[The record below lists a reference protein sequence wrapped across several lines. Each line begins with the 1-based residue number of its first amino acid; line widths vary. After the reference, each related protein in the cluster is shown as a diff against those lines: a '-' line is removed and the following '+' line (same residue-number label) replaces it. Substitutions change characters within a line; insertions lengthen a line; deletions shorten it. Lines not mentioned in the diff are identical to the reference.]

1 MYLDSLFHGAEKF
14 GASDLHL
21 IVGVP
26 PAYRVNGEIILADQ
40 EPLDGDE
47 LTAMVNSMINDDQR
61 KKYERDWELCISLPR
76 GEHGRVRATIYRR
89 NGNPEFS
96 FRFCSSKIPTRAELG
111 LPAKLDELVRNRNG
125 LILVTGPT
133 GSGKSTTLNYMV
145 DRINRERNCKIITIE
160 DPIEY
165 SHVNDKSIVVQLEV
179 MTDTHSFN
187 SALVHVLRQDPD
199 VIVVGELR
207 GYEAVATALAAAET
221 GHLVLATVHA
231 ANAIQTVERIV
242 GVYEG
247 NTQRQILL
255 QLANTLHGIIS
266 QELFATPENDRR
278 VLAYELL
285 LANAAVR
292 SIIRQNDLAQLSS
305 VMQTSAREGMVL
317 MDTTVRD
324 LYARGLISYDMAA
337 SRIRDPKA
345 V

>member
-1 MYLDSLFHGAEKF
+1 MYLDTLFHGAQKF

-21 IVGVP
+21 IAGMP

-40 EPLDGDE
+40 DPLDIEE
-47 LTAMVNSMINDDQR
+47 LNDMVGAMINDDQR
-61 KKYERDWELCISLPR
+61 KKYEREWELCVSIPR
-76 GEHGRVRATIYRR
+76 GDQGRVRATIYRR
-89 NGNPEFS
+89 NGHPELS
-96 FRFCSSKIPTRAELG
+96 FRFCGSRIPTRAELG
-111 LPAKLDELVRNRNG
+111 LPAKLDDLVRNRNG

-133 GSGKSTTLNYMV
+133 GSGKTTTLNYLV
-145 DRINRERNCKIITIE
+145 DQINHERNCKIITIE

-165 SHVNDKSIVVQLEV
+165 SHVNDKSLVVQLEV

-187 SALVHVLRQDPD
+187 RALVHVLRQDPD

-207 GYEAVATALAAAET
+207 DYEAIATALAAAET

-231 ANAIQTVERIV
+231 ASAIQTVERIV

-266 QELFATPENDRR
+266 QELFATPGNERR

-292 SIIRQNDLAQLSS
+292 SIIRQNDLAQLAS
-305 VMQTSAREGMVL
+305 VMQTSARDGMVL

-324 LYARGLISYDMAA
+324 LYERGLISYDMAV
-337 SRIRDPKA
+337 SRIRDPDA
-345 V
+345 I

>member
-145 DRINRERNCKIITIE
+145 IG
-160 DPIEY
+160 
-165 SHVNDKSIVVQLEV
+165 L
-179 MTDTHSFN
+179 
-187 SALVHVLRQDPD
+187 
-199 VIVVGELR
+199 
-207 GYEAVATALAAAET
+207 TANVTA
-221 GHLVLATVHA
+221 
-231 ANAIQTVERIV
+231 R
-242 GVYEG
+242 
-247 NTQRQILL
+247 LL
-255 QLANTLHGIIS
+255 
-266 QELFATPENDRR
+266 P
-278 VLAYELL
+278 
-285 LANAAVR
+285 
-292 SIIRQNDLAQLSS
+292 
-305 VMQTSAREGMVL
+305 
-317 MDTTVRD
+317 
-324 LYARGLISYDMAA
+324 
-337 SRIRDPKA
+337 
-345 V
+345 

>member
-1 MYLDSLFHGAEKF
+1 MYFDILFHGAHKF

-21 IVGVP
+21 IAGVP

-40 EPLDGDE
+40 EPLTIEE
-47 LTAMVNSMINDDQR
+47 LDDMVDAMINDDQR
-61 KKYERDWELCISLPR
+61 KKFEREWELCLSIPGGDL
-76 GEHGRVRATIYRR
+76 GRVRATIYRR
-89 NGNPEFS
+89 NGHPELS
-96 FRFCSSKIPTRAELG
+96 FRFCGSRIPTREELG
-111 LPAKLDELVRNRNG
+111 LPPKLDEFVRNRNG

-133 GSGKSTTLNYMV
+133 GSGKTTTLNYLV
-145 DRINRERNCKIITIE
+145 DLINHERSCKVVTIE

-165 SHVNDKSIVVQLEV
+165 LHVNDKSLVVQLEV

-187 SALVHVLRQDPD
+187 RALVHVLRQDPD

-207 GYEAVATALAAAET
+207 DYEAIATALAAAET

-231 ANAIQTVERIV
+231 ASVIQTVERIV

-266 QELFATPENDRR
+266 QELFASPGNGRR

-285 LANAAVR
+285 VANPAVR
-292 SIIRQNDLAQLSS
+292 SIIRQNDLAQLAS
-305 VMQTSAREGMVL
+305 VMQTSGREGMVL
-317 MDTTVRD
+317 MDATIRN
-324 LYARGLISYDMAA
+324 LYERGLISYDMAI
-337 SRIRDPKA
+337 SRIRDA
-345 V
+345 DAF